1 MTSKDL
7 MNIGET
13 KTLRKSLRNSGTSA
27 EAVLWTVLK
36 NRQVEGLKFR
46 RQHGIGPYIVDF
58 YCPELRLAIELD
70 GEVHTYEEER
80 DAVRSDYLARVAGIT
95 VLRFE
100 NKEVFCNQELITSSI
115 SEFKNSPPSGK
126 EEYPSKARGRW

>member
-1 MTSKDL
+1 MMKDL
-7 MNIGET
+7 MNVSET
-13 KTLRKSLRNSGTSA
+13 KRNRKSLRNSGTSA

-46 RQHGIGPYIVDF
+46 RQQGVGPYIVDF

-70 GEVHTYEEER
+70 GQVHINTEREEH
-80 DAVRSDYLARVAGIT
+80 DNARSEYLAKVAGIT

-100 NKEVFCNQELITSSI
+100 NKEVFCNQGLIISSI
-115 SEFKNSPPSGK
+115 CEFK
-126 EEYPSKARGRW
+126 ESKK